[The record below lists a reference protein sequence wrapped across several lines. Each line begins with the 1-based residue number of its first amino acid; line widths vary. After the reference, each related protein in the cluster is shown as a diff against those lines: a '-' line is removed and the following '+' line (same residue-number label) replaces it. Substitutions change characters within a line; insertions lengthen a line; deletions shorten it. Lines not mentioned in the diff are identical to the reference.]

1 MYMQQ
6 RDDPIVIRV
15 ESRSYMEEAV
25 RPLSWIQNSL
35 FYASKNVARGS
46 SPISSLTVLA
56 WAHVP
61 MFILHLSICVGA
73 EVMLWQT
80 AGKRVAQFL
89 SMINNEV
96 LPHERDRSVVLT
108 VFQFATCPWFRLKS
122 LPFVNQEGG
131 GRCSR
136 ISSLLGSLS
145 FLKELTVRKIKN
157 LKVKTAKTICVKCY
171 HMERLVVSCIIINL
185 IKIYR
190 LID

>member
-80 AGKRVAQFL
+80 AGKRVAQLL
-89 SMINNEV
+89 SIITKSYLTKE
-96 LPHERDRSVVLT
+96 T
-108 VFQFATCPWFRLKS
+108 VFS
-122 LPFVNQEGG
+122 
-131 GRCSR
+131 
-136 ISSLLGSLS
+136 
-145 FLKELTVRKIKN
+145 
-157 LKVKTAKTICVKCY
+157 
-171 HMERLVVSCIIINL
+171 RLVCIWYLPMAQVKKPTLRKSRRGRQVLKNILANGAL
-185 IKIYR
+185 VVFGRNKR
-190 LID
+190 S